1 MKKED
6 YNRQKLE
13 NDDML
18 PEYDFKGGIR
28 GKHYKEY
35 RQGHIVTI
43 HKTDG
48 TTVVQ
53 HFKLE
58 ERAIFLDPEIL
69 EYFPDSESVNK
80 TLRSLIGLIPQKRHR
95 NLR

>member
-1 MKKED
+1 
-6 YNRQKLE
+6 
-13 NDDML
+13 ML

-28 GKHYKEY
+28 GNRYKEY

-53 HFKLE
+53 HLKLE
-58 ERAIFLDPEIL
+58 YLTDKNGQAKAII
-69 EYFPDSESVNK
+69 
-80 TLRSLIGLIPQKRHR
+80 IPIE
-95 NLR
+95 L